1 MFFTAIFLSFIND
14 YCLSFILRLSILL
27 FKFMFI
33 VSLLFSL
40 LDTTLCSIWILELFF
55 LIVACYIISSNCDLL
70 PLFIWLSINIL
81 DELLTFIILFDCC
94 IFIYFILFTYLLF
107 YMKVFYFSLYTNL
120 KKSLIFYLLRI
131 DIKINLKLKVK
142 IK

>member
-1 MFFTAIFLSFIND
+1 MILLFWCCCCCWSYILLILFTGIFLSFIND
-14 YCLSFILRLSILL
+14 YCLSFILRLSLLL
-27 FKFMFI
+27 FMFVFIFIFI

-40 LDTTLCSIWILELFF
+40 LDTTLCRIWILELFF

-94 IFIYFILFTYLLF
+94 ITYIFCFLLTYLLF
-107 YMKVFYFSLYTNL
+107 IWKSFYFFV
-120 KKSLIFYLLRI
+120 IH
-131 DIKINLKLKVK
+131 
-142 IK
+142 